1 MQSKIKGGQRRQR
14 PRAAGGDRSLRWR
27 SREPVGQGVLKKHQG
42 KRLEEIKA
50 SRERW
55 AIGEMLDTTCALD
68 MLPYNLCLDFN
79 TYNTRKK
86 LDPRTNGPSMLLH
99 IRQLKRINPTNSY
112 KY

>member
-1 MQSKIKGGQRRQR
+1 MRQMQSKIKGGQRRQR

-42 KRLEEIKA
+42 KRLEEIKV

-55 AIGEMLDTTCALD
+55 SIGEMLDTTCALD

-79 TYNTRKK
+79 TYNIRKK
-86 LDPRTNGPSMLLH
+86 KLNPRTNGPSMLLH
-99 IRQLKRINPTNSY
+99 IT
-112 KY
+112 